1 MSRHLHSWNQ
11 KNFNSW
17 KTCRNNRSKPY
28 NGHYKHGSLRCFSL
42 HSSLHLFYV
51 DCIFYQYS
59 DAIYAVKHTNPFFSK
74 IFYFWEHVIINGTRY
89 PVFFFYSV
97 PIPRLTHVPVFYKIF
112 PPKTRWFFF
121 PQGYLRPPSRIFPGF
136 SILSRLFFRQV
147 LDKMFFFPN
156 VSIEL
161 PEDFSVKSWFLTK
174 LALIPSTI
182 WKCLSLHHGLKHA
195 SKKFRNEFQI
205 NFCEANTYS
214 ATTNETNS
222 SGLDWTKSRLPK
234 FWYIPASL
242 AETNEIYLSQY
253 PKWSVSRT
261 NSPKSLRTM
270 PKS

>member
-1 MSRHLHSWNQ
+1 MGLATHH
-11 KNFNSW
+11 
-17 KTCRNNRSKPY
+17 
-28 NGHYKHGSLRCFSL
+28 LRCKTHES
-42 HSSLHLFYV
+42 
-51 DCIFYQYS
+51 IFQQDFLLLRTCYNQWHE
-59 DAIYAVKHTNPFFSK
+59 IPCVL
-74 IFYFWEHVIINGTRY
+74 
-89 PVFFFYSV
+89 FYSV
-97 PIPRLTHVPVFYKIF
+97 PIPLLTHVPVFYNFF
-112 PPKTRWFFF
+112 PPT
-121 PQGYLRPPSRIFPGF
+121 IF
-136 SILSRLFFRQV
+136 SRLFFRQV
-147 LDKMFFFPN
+147 LDKMFFFSN

-161 PEDFSVKSWFLTK
+161 PEDFSVKSRFLTK

-205 NFCEANTYS
+205 NFCEAKTYS

-222 SGLDWTKSRLPK
+222 SGLDWTQSRLPK

-261 NSPKSLRTM
+261 TSPKSLRTM